1 MQQRDSLSK
10 PEFGERGNS
19 LTNRISS
26 KAAGR
31 SAPEHE
37 GTKINITDSWE
48 AEGPLPGHPMVPAPH
63 GHYVLKTGVLRWI
76 TSSRLIQE
84 MLCHRI
90 MDYRMV

>member
-1 MQQRDSLSK
+1 MTAFLSQSLEKEATVLPTGFPPRQQGDQLQNMRAQKL
-10 PEFGERGNS
+10 
-19 LTNRISS
+19 
-26 KAAGR
+26 
-31 SAPEHE
+31 
-37 GTKINITDSWE
+37 INITDSWE